1 MIINPDK
8 CHYMCV
14 GADTINDV
22 LKFCDEELEAS
33 TFETVFEIEID
44 LNFSFE
50 DHVETLCGKVTKNL
64 NKLQRIANSIECSK
78 RNPFQSIIKS

>member
-1 MIINPDK
+1 MIVNPDN
-8 CHYMCV
+8 CHYMCL

-33 TFETVFEIEID
+33 TFETDFGIEID

-50 DHVETLCGKVTKNL
+50 DNVEILSVKVTKKL
-64 NKLQRIANSIECSK
+64 NKLQRIAISIECSK
-78 RNPFQSIIKS
+78 RNPFQSIINS